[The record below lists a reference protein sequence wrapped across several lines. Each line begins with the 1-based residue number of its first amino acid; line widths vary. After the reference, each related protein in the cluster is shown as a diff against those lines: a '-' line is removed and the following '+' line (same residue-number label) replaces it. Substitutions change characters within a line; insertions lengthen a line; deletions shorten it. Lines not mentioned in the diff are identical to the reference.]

1 MKILGILKNKSK
13 KENLISNGVGSF
25 IGIKDFLV
33 ANATLSVSKL
43 EKSEGKLITIDELLL
58 TDFNNFIDK
67 FDKIISFGNNYKI
80 LRDYYNKYTQKFIFL
95 EGSLYQRDPFKSLP
109 EHNYFRVMT
118 NTHLGNNYIKKYSN
132 NHIRDG
138 FTFTSKTIRGEKHV
152 LLINNDMI
160 GDNAVDQTQPFYW
173 LEDTINKIVKKTKK
187 KIIIRLHPNQSKIS
201 EDLIQKIRHQTKHVI
216 ELSDNKYISDDL
228 KEASIAVMYSS
239 GSCVDCLLSGI
250 PVVST
255 DPRSFCYELL
265 PKKLDQ
271 FDNFDMIDF
280 PHINGFLSAVSN
292 THFTVGEIISGE
304 FWKILKGF

>member
-1 MKILGILKNKSK
+1 
-13 KENLISNGVGSF
+13 
-25 IGIKDFLV
+25 
-33 ANATLSVSKL
+33 
-43 EKSEGKLITIDELLL
+43 
-58 TDFNNFIDK
+58 
-67 FDKIISFGNNYKI
+67 
-80 LRDYYNKYTQKFIFL
+80 
-95 EGSLYQRDPFKSLP
+95 
-109 EHNYFRVMT
+109 
-118 NTHLGNNYIKKYSN
+118 
-132 NHIRDG
+132 
-138 FTFTSKTIRGEKHV
+138 
-152 LLINNDMI
+152 MI